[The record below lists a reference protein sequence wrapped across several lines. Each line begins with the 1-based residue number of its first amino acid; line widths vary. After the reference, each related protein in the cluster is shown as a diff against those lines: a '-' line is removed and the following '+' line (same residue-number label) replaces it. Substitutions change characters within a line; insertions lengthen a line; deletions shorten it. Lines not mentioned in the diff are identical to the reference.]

1 MKKIIMPLLALVFA
15 QQLAAQDIV
24 IPQLKNRVDSTAII
38 ERKNGADQRIDSL
51 RKHNIPTIGI
61 KNGAVN
67 RIDSLR
73 KHSIKRNPKNKSTN
87 FFVIDIGYAG
97 FRDYTHYN
105 NPETQAFLH
114 NAGGT
119 SLNEGDFSIKHA
131 RISNF
136 NLWFFLQTQNVYKQI
151 IRLKYGF
158 GIETNNYYYK
168 TPITYVE
175 GGNPY
180 VIRDNAHFSLN
191 KLATDYFTAPLYLQI
206 NTTPNSAT
214 QGLKIAV
221 GMSVGYLYNA
231 RQKQISDERG
241 MQKNKTDFNISP
253 FKYSYIAEVGF
264 RNLKFYGS
272 LAATPI
278 HRNAL
283 NQLPFTVGIRLSA
296 RD

>member
-1 MKKIIMPLLALVFA
+1 MKIIILSLLAFIFVQQLIAQDTVVTNQDANMNAKSIIITKKIAINT
-15 QQLAAQDIV
+15 I
-24 IPQLKNRVDSTAII
+24 DSTQ
-38 ERKNGADQRIDSL
+38 KM
-51 RKHNIPTIGI
+51 
-61 KNGAVN
+61 
-67 RIDSLR
+67 
-73 KHSIKRNPKNKSTN
+73 SIKKHTKNKSVN
-87 FFVIDIGYAG
+87 FFVLDIGYAG

-114 NAGGT
+114 NAGGIP
-119 SLNEGDFSIKHA
+119 LNEGDFSIKHA

-136 NLWFFLQTQNVYKQI
+136 NLWFFLQTQNLYKQI

-168 TPITYVE
+168 SPITYVE

-214 QGLKIAV
+214 KGLKIAV
-221 GMSVGYLYNA
+221 GASVGYLYNA

-253 FKYSYIAEVGF
+253 FKLSYIAEVG
-264 RNLKFYGS
+264 LGKIKFYGS
-272 LAATPI
+272 LAATAL
-278 HRNAL
+278 HKNAL
-283 NQLPFTVGIRLSA
+283 NQLPFTVGVRLSA
-296 RD
+296 AD

>member
-1 MKKIIMPLLALVFA
+1 MKRIIMPLLALVFV
-15 QQLAAQDIV
+15 QQLLAQDTVV
-24 IPQLKNRVDSTAII
+24 INQDDNIKAKSIIITKKVAINKN
-38 ERKNGADQRIDSL
+38 DSL
-51 RKHNIPTIGI
+51 QKINV
-61 KNGAVN
+61 K
-67 RIDSLR
+67 
-73 KHSIKRNPKNKSTN
+73 KRNKNKSIN
-87 FFVIDIGYAG
+87 WFVVDIGYAG

-105 NPETQAFLH
+105 NTETQAFLN
-114 NAGGT
+114 NAGGIP
-119 SLNEGDFSIKHA
+119 LNKGDFSIKHA

-136 NLWFFLQTQNVYKQI
+136 NLWFFLQTQNLYRQI

-214 QGLKIAV
+214 KGLKIAV
-221 GMSVGYLYNA
+221 GMSVGYLYNV
-231 RQKQISDERG
+231 RQKQRSDERG

-253 FKYSYIAEVGF
+253 LKLSYIAELGLGRV
-264 RNLKFYGS
+264 NFYGS
-272 LAATPI
+272 LAATAL

-283 NQLPFTVGIRLSA
+283 NQLPFTVGVRLSA

>member
-1 MKKIIMPLLALVFA
+1 MYRIKPNNMKRIIMPLLALVFV
-15 QQLAAQDIV
+15 QQLLAQDTVV
-24 IPQLKNRVDSTAII
+24 INQDDNIKAKSIIITKKVAINKN
-38 ERKNGADQRIDSL
+38 DSL
-51 RKHNIPTIGI
+51 QKINV
-61 KNGAVN
+61 K
-67 RIDSLR
+67 
-73 KHSIKRNPKNKSTN
+73 KRNKNKSIN
-87 FFVIDIGYAG
+87 WFVVDIGYAG

-105 NPETQAFLH
+105 NTETQAFLN
-114 NAGGT
+114 NAGGIP
-119 SLNEGDFSIKHA
+119 LNKGDFSIKHA

-136 NLWFFLQTQNVYKQI
+136 NLWFFLQTQNLYRQI

-214 QGLKIAV
+214 KGLKIAV
-221 GMSVGYLYNA
+221 GMSVGYLYNV
-231 RQKQISDERG
+231 RQKQRSDERG

-253 FKYSYIAEVGF
+253 LKLSYIAELGLGRV
-264 RNLKFYGS
+264 NFYGS
-272 LAATPI
+272 LAATAL

-283 NQLPFTVGIRLSA
+283 NQLPFTVGVRLSA

>member
-1 MKKIIMPLLALVFA
+1 MYHKKSINMKKIILSLLAFIFV
-15 QQLAAQDIV
+15 QQLLAQDTAVTNQDDNI
-24 IPQLKNRVDSTAII
+24 ITKSIISTKKIAI
-38 ERKNGADQRIDSL
+38 NTIDSVQ
-51 RKHNIPTIGI
+51 KI
-61 KNGAVN
+61 
-67 RIDSLR
+67 
-73 KHSIKRNPKNKSTN
+73 SIKKDTKNKSVN
-87 FFVIDIGYAG
+87 FFVLDIGYAG

-114 NAGGT
+114 NTGGIP
-119 SLNEGDFSIKHA
+119 LNEGDFSIKHA

-136 NLWFFLQTQNVYKQI
+136 NLWLFLQTQNLYKQI

-175 GGNPY
+175 SGNPY

-191 KLATDYFTAPLYLQI
+191 KLATDYFTIPLYLQI

-214 QGLKIAV
+214 KGLKIAV
-221 GMSVGYLYNA
+221 GISVGYLYNA

-253 FKYSYIAEVGF
+253 FKTAYIAEVG
-264 RNLKFYGS
+264 LGKIKFYGS
-272 LAATPI
+272 LAATAL

-283 NQLPFTVGIRLSA
+283 NQLPFTVGVRLSA
-296 RD
+296 ID